1 MLERVAVHQTR
12 LRVPGVGLDARGV
25 VLGSRGL
32 VLLPSL
38 DRLVTFL
45 GLYTEEQG
53 LEALLTSLRIE
64 VVRSQLGAREVVLG
78 FDAGS
83 SDRLDRIAEVGRLAG
98 AHVFTGTSRH
108 FVQYRDAAAPFG
120 YDAESILSENT
131 DLVLYHNRFTQAYEV
146 EREIVLDQLLLRM
159 EPYAEPG
166 ALEEAA
172 GGEYWVLADEG
183 LGSQLVAY
191 LRRSGVGARAGVA
204 EWPPE
209 SSLDDTPLRRWL
221 LHVPDLP
228 PRMLGL
234 VTRTP
239 GLVAFT
245 PEAPGVVVEVGFRH
259 PVTLR
264 ACPVFP
270 ERGLVLFRGQRRE
283 PLRLERLPQL
293 GDIRNFTR
301 VSLRPD
307 DLSKTGRGKKT
318 PDVALAL
325 RLVPGSHL
333 PSAMEATLVPPEE
346 LQLLRRLAYH
356 LGSRVLAETRIAVTR
371 LGAFLLCAGSVE
383 AVPLGTFFRRLHR
396 QVFVPLGQEVSPRVS
411 PAILFEALGSPPEKL
426 LFFLRDGNVVGV
438 DESAFQPLEDA
449 LASGADWAPI
459 DAQELDGVLD
469 LELPQLWNEGL
480 GSLPLSRA
488 KAAPDEESSG

>member
-1 MLERVAVHQTR
+1 M
-12 LRVPGVGLDARGV
+12 
-25 VLGSRGL
+25 
-32 VLLPSL
+32 
-38 DRLVTFL
+38 
-45 GLYTEEQG
+45 
-53 LEALLTSLRIE
+53 RIE

-98 AHVFTGTSRH
+98 AYVFTGTSRH

-146 EREIVLDQLLLRM
+146 EREIVLDHLLLRM

-245 PEAPGVVVEVGFRH
+245 PEAPGVVVEVGYRH

-346 LQLLRRLAYH
+346 LQLLRRWPTTSA
-356 LGSRVLAETRIAVTR
+356 LGCSRRPVSRSHDWARFSCVRAVWKRCRWAPFSVACIVRCRTAGAGGVAAGLPSHPLRSSRWPAREAAVFPPRRQRGGGRRVRLSAARGCARFGRR
-371 LGAFLLCAGSVE
+371 LG
-383 AVPLGTFFRRLHR
+383 
-396 QVFVPLGQEVSPRVS
+396 
-411 PAILFEALGSPPEKL
+411 
-426 LFFLRDGNVVGV
+426 
-438 DESAFQPLEDA
+438 
-449 LASGADWAPI
+449 PI